1 MSNEDISEN
10 ESEFTDFD
18 EYDKYGDTF
27 IDSTLCSMPC
37 GYPLACRVL
46 YSYQVRIS

>member
-18 EYDKYGDTF
+18 EYDKDGDTF

-46 YSYQVRIS
+46 HSHQVRIS